1 MHYLYF
7 SPMIK
12 FYESVAGI
20 IWIHVFH
27 LIFHCD
33 SMEWVFSNL
42 ELTYNSTIPTL
53 KI

>member
-12 FYESVAGI
+12 FYENVAGI
-20 IWIHVFH
+20 IWIHVFY
-27 LIFHCD
+27 LIFYCD

-42 ELTYNSTIPTL
+42 ELTYNSILPTL